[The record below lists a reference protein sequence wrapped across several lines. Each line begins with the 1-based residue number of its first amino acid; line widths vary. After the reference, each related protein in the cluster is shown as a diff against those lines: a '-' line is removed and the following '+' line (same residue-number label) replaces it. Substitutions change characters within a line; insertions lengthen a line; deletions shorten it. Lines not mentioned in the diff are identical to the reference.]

1 MLIIFYAL
9 ELRGLIILVRKPWWF
24 TTAMLMAKKNV
35 HSSSNKAVSH
45 ARFPLGELTRRR
57 RELKETYL
65 SKNAELKDLQKD
77 VQKISKRVC
86 MTSIME

>member
-1 MLIIFYAL
+1 M
-9 ELRGLIILVRKPWWF
+9 RGLTILLHKPWWF
-24 TTAMLMAKKNV
+24 KTAMSMAKKNV
-35 HSSSNKAVSH
+35 RSSSNKAVSR
-45 ARFPLGELTRRR
+45 ARFPLGELARRR
-57 RELKETYL
+57 RELTEKYL

>member
-1 MLIIFYAL
+1 MVVYN
-9 ELRGLIILVRKPWWF
+9 
-24 TTAMLMAKKNV
+24 AMLMAKRNV
-35 HSSSNKAVSH
+35 RSSSNKAVSR
-45 ARFPLGELTRRR
+45 ARFPLGELARR

-65 SKNAELKDLQKD
+65 CKNAELKDLQKD